1 MAFRLGV
8 DNLRVSDGTQIE
20 VPERGVL
27 VFVGPNNA
35 GKSADLRGIQL
46 LLNRTPLGPGQEPKV
61 IQQLDIQQ
69 AGTVEEFREWVDH
82 HAVRE
87 QRGFET
93 VYKRP
98 GGAEMAW
105 STMEASWAAPGN

>member
-35 GKSADLRGIQL
+35 GKSAALRDIQL
-46 LLNRTPLGPGQEPKV
+46 LLNRTP
-61 IQQLDIQQ
+61 
-69 AGTVEEFREWVDH
+69 
-82 HAVRE
+82 
-87 QRGFET
+87 
-93 VYKRP
+93 
-98 GGAEMAW
+98 
-105 STMEASWAAPGN
+105 